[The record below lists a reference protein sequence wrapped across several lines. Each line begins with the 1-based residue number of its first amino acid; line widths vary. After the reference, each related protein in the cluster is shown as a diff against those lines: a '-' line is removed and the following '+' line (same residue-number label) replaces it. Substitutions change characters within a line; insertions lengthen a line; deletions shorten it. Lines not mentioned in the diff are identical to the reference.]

1 MREVRGKALWFVVE
15 PPGAITTSN
24 EPGRAFIR
32 EAMGRRGHATIKR
45 VFGLD
50 WSAIVA
56 LAEADGETE
65 AKGGLSVRA
74 EPMLDR
80 LGRMTAILVRA
91 EAPLVIG
98 TATSPAT
105 IVPKRGLERI
115 AGTDPAVRTGLALA
129 ERFARTA
136 LPVLIVAEAG
146 AGTRDLVE
154 TIHQASAFRARPIVT
169 LEAASVDGPLAEIPS
184 VATLSI
190 DGGTLF
196 IEGIDELEPRGQS
209 ELLSLLEHGGL
220 GDVRLV
226 CSARSEL
233 RPLVLAGR
241 FERALY
247 QLLRSATVTLPPLRD
262 RSDKVLLAERLLG
275 AIAPSTTLSPATRAA
290 IERYSFPG
298 NLLELETAMEHAS
311 ALVGGQGRLEPFHLP
326 PEMTEKSDG
335 SRDGAEGTKSTAERT
350 ALEEAMRFGRG
361 NLSVTAKRLGVAR
374 STLYR
379 MLERHGMR
387 GE

>member
-1 MREVRGKALWFVVE
+1 MVE

-24 EPGRAFIR
+24 DPGRAFIR
-32 EAMGRRGHATIKR
+32 EATGRRGHATIKR
-45 VFGLD
+45 VFGFD
-50 WSAIVA
+50 WSALSA

-65 AKGGLSVRA
+65 AKRGLLVRA

-80 LGRMTAILVRA
+80 VGRMTAILVRA
-91 EAPLVIG
+91 EGPLTSG
-98 TATSPAT
+98 TATSAAT
-105 IVPKRGLERI
+105 SVPKRGLDRI
-115 AGTDPAVRTGLALA
+115 AGTDAAVRTGLALA

-136 LPVLIVAEAG
+136 LPVLIIAEAG

-169 LEAASVDGPLAEIPS
+169 LEAASVDGPLAKIPS
-184 VATLSI
+184 VATLSMG
-190 DGGTLF
+190 GGTLF
-196 IEGIDELEPRGQS
+196 IDGIDDLKPLGQS
-209 ELLSLLEHGGL
+209 ELLSALEHGGL
-220 GDVRLV
+220 GDVRFIG
-226 CSARSEL
+226 SARSEL

-241 FERALY
+241 FDRALY
-247 QLLRSATVTLPPLRD
+247 QLLRSATVTLPRLRD
-262 RSDKVLLAERLLG
+262 RSDKVLLAERVLG

-290 IERYSFPG
+290 IERYAFPG

-311 ALVGGQGRLEPFHLP
+311 ALAGGQGRLDPFHLP
-326 PEMTEKSDG
+326 PEMTDKNDG
-335 SRDGAEGTKSTAERT
+335 PHDGAEGTKSTAERT

-387 GE
+387 SA